1 MNVQEITK
9 QLYAISKA
17 LVEKTGEK
25 PWIAPCVVIED
36 GKCKI
41 RLTKAYNDIR
51 MLAYEVATAK
61 GDTPEAAIADAF
73 AIIAALPDL
82 ATAALRNHM
91 ARVADCADKARA
103 DGVDEAYIAP
113 LSVVVQQIGSN
124 LLAAPEAV

>member
-17 LVEKTGEK
+17 LVAKTGEK

-41 RLTKAYNDIR
+41 RLTKAYNDSR
-51 MLAYEVATAK
+51 MLAYEVGTAK

-82 ATAALRNHM
+82 ETAALHRHM

-103 DGVDEAYIAP
+103 DGVDEDYITP